1 MTTDPLH
8 ASGSAIRVVVAPER
22 SGQRLDRFL
31 TAECTDLSRSRLKA
45 LLLDGHIDSR
55 DGDGGA
61 ATITDPAYRVK
72 PGQSFEIRVP
82 PASEPVPQPEDIPLQ
97 VVYEDADLIVI
108 DKPAGLV
115 VHPAA
120 GNPTGTLV
128 NALLHHCGSS
138 LSGIGGVKRP
148 GIVHRLDKDT
158 SGLMVCAK
166 NDAAHRPLSAQ
177 FEARTVGRAYLAIV
191 KGQPQPASGRIEAA
205 IGRHPRARKKMAVVG
220 SGGKPAATRY
230 KTLEIFRSAAEPLAS
245 LVECRLETG
254 RTHQVR
260 VHMMHL
266 GHPLLA
272 DCTYGRA
279 GGAMAKAPPTVRQA
293 LEDLRR
299 QALHATDLGFQHPVT
314 KEDFHFTSAPP
325 NDMQRLLDSL
335 RMMSK
340 G

>member
-1 MTTDPLH
+1 M
-8 ASGSAIRVVVAPER
+8 VAPER

-31 TAECTDLSRSRLKA
+31 AAECPDLSRSRLKA
-45 LLLDGHIDSR
+45 LLLEGLIERR
-55 DGDGGA
+55 DGDAGA

-72 PGQSFEIRVP
+72 PGQSFEIRL
-82 PASEPVPQPEDIPLQ
+82 PAAVEPEPKPEDIPLD
-97 VVYEDADLIVI
+97 VIYEDADLIVI
-108 DKPAGLV
+108 DKAAGLV

-120 GNPTGTLV
+120 GHPTGTLV
-128 NALLHHCGSS
+128 NALLYHCRGS

-166 NDAAHRPLSAQ
+166 NDTAHQELSRQ
-177 FEARTVGRAYLAIV
+177 FEAHSVDRVYLALV
-191 KGQPQPASGRIEAA
+191 KGRPLPAAGRIEAA
-205 IGRHPRARKKMAVVG
+205 IGRHPKARKKMAVVE
-220 SGGKPAATRY
+220 SAGKPAVSRY
-230 KTLEIFRSAAEPLAS
+230 KTLEIFYLAGQPLAS

-260 VHMMHL
+260 VHMAHL

-272 DCTYGRA
+272 DGTYARS

-293 LEDLRR
+293 LDDLGR
-299 QALHATDLGFQHPVT
+299 QALHAAELGFQHPVT
-314 KEDFHFTSAPP
+314 RQNLQFTSAPP
-325 NDMQRLLDSL
+325 DDMQRLLGSL
-335 RMMSK
+335 RAMSK